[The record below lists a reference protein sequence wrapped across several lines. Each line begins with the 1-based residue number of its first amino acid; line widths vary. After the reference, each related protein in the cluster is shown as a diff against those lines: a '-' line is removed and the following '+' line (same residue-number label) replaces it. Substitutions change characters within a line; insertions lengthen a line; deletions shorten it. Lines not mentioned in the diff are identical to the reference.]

1 MSDTV
6 APVASLTRIARVAVP
21 SPLRRT
27 FDYLL
32 PEAMLAEHPALAP
45 GIRLRVP
52 FGTREL
58 TAVLLEIDT
67 RSDLP
72 AAKLKPVLSVLD
84 AAPLIPAHLLKLW
97 CWAARYYQHPIGDAL
112 HTLLPVGLRGSGKAS
127 TRRRAK
133 DKPADAQPWQAEPS
147 HTLNPDQHNAC
158 EQIKTALGRYQGFL
172 LDGVTGSGKT
182 EIYLQTIAEVR
193 ARGDQALVLVP
204 EISLTPQT
212 VARFRQRFN
221 EDIAVMH
228 SGLTAR
234 QRLNAWL
241 ASANGDAGIV
251 IGTRSAVFT
260 PMARPGLIVVDEEHD
275 GSFKQQDGFRYSARD
290 LAVMRASVE
299 HIPVVLGSATPSLET
314 LHNAANGRYQRLRL
328 DQRAGKSLMPTFQL
342 VDTSIVRPDQGFSD
356 TLLLC
361 MQQHL
366 ARGRQVLVFINRR
379 GFAPVLQCS
388 DCGWIAECQHCDA
401 RLTLHRS
408 PPHLCCHHCERKHP
422 VHRNCPACQ
431 GKHLMA
437 VGTGTERSESF
448 LQERFPGIP
457 VWRVDRDST
466 RRKDELDRVL
476 AEVQKGEP
484 CILVG
489 TQMLAKGHHF
499 PAVTLVAVLD
509 ADNGLFSADFRGQE
523 FMAQLLMQVAGRAGR
538 ADAPGEVL
546 VQTRHAGHDN
556 LQRLIRHGYHA
567 LAEQLL
573 EERRQTSMPPI
584 TGMATLRAEA
594 VSADAPR
601 DFLLQARS
609 LIDDYC
615 AQQGWQER
623 ILVNGPL
630 PSPMEKRANRFRQ
643 QLHIRAWQR
652 QDIQSLL
659 SDICLQLEQLP
670 GQRSV
675 RWSVDV
681 DPLDM
686 I

>member
-1 MSDTV
+1 
-6 APVASLTRIARVAVP
+6 
-21 SPLRRT
+21 
-27 FDYLL
+27 
-32 PEAMLAEHPALAP
+32 
-45 GIRLRVP
+45 
-52 FGTREL
+52 
-58 TAVLLEIDT
+58 
-67 RSDLP
+67 
-72 AAKLKPVLSVLD
+72 
-84 AAPLIPAHLLKLW
+84 
-97 CWAARYYQHPIGDAL
+97 
-112 HTLLPVGLRGSGKAS
+112 
-127 TRRRAK
+127 
-133 DKPADAQPWQAEPS
+133 
-147 HTLNPDQHNAC
+147 
-158 EQIKTALGRYQGFL
+158 
-172 LDGVTGSGKT
+172 
-182 EIYLQTIAEVR
+182 
-193 ARGDQALVLVP
+193 
-204 EISLTPQT
+204 
-212 VARFRQRFN
+212 
-221 EDIAVMH
+221 
-228 SGLTAR
+228 
-234 QRLNAWL
+234 
-241 ASANGDAGIV
+241 
-251 IGTRSAVFT
+251 
-260 PMARPGLIVVDEEHD
+260 
-275 GSFKQQDGFRYSARD
+275 
-290 LAVMRASVE
+290 
-299 HIPVVLGSATPSLET
+299 
-314 LHNAANGRYQRLRL
+314 
-328 DQRAGKSLMPTFQL
+328 
-342 VDTSIVRPDQGFSD
+342 
-356 TLLLC
+356 
-361 MQQHL
+361 
-366 ARGRQVLVFINRR
+366 
-379 GFAPVLQCS
+379 
-388 DCGWIAECQHCDA
+388 
-401 RLTLHRS
+401 
-408 PPHLCCHHCERKHP
+408 
-422 VHRNCPACQ
+422 
-431 GKHLMA
+431 MA